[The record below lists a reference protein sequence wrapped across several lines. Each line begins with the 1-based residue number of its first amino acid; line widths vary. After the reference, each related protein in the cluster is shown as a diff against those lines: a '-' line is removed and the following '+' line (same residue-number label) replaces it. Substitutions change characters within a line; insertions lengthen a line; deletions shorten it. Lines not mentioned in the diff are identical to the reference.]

1 MMRSSRVTP
10 TNAIEEFR
18 AHIQAELGSR
28 LKELW
33 LFGSRA
39 RGDNKPDSDYD
50 FLVVADGN
58 RSELR
63 RLVAAAENVIL
74 LKSGEV
80 FASVVYTTEL
90 WRTARNAPLGI
101 NVQREGR
108 RIA

>member
-1 MMRSSRVTP
+1 MRVTP
-10 TNAIEEFR
+10 NDAVSEFQAR
-18 AHIQAELGSR
+18 IQEVLGSR

-39 RGDNKPDSDYD
+39 RGDNRPDSDYD
-50 FLVVADGN
+50 FLVVADGD
-58 RSELR
+58 RAELR
-63 RLVAAAENVIL
+63 ELVASAENEIM

-80 FASVVYTTEL
+80 LASVVYTTEL
-90 WRTARNAPLGI
+90 WRQARNAPLGM